1 MTTPFGNRAALLAAA
16 VLTALLASPSRA
28 ADAEAGA
35 REAIRSADQAFCEA
49 VKAGDRARF
58 ADLVAEDARF
68 FTGGEPSGKREEVVK
83 DWEVFFAED
92 GPRLTWAPVHVEVAA
107 SGDLGYSTGR
117 YEMSGKSADGKPR
130 SGTGWYVTIWRKGAD
145 GRWRAA
151 LDIGTPPSPK
161 KP

>member
-1 MTTPFGNRAALLAAA
+1 MTKLAGSDALRFVAAALTLALSWPAAA
-16 VLTALLASPSRA
+16 
-28 ADAEAGA
+28 ADVAGEA
-35 REAIRSADQAFCEA
+35 REAIRKADLAFCDA
-49 VKAGDRARF
+49 LGARDRERF
-58 ADLVAEDARF
+58 AALVAEDARF
-68 FTGGEPSGKREEVVK
+68 FTGGEPSARRDDVVR

-92 GPRLTWAPVHVEVAA
+92 GPRLTWAPVHVEAAA

-117 YEMSGKSADGKPR
+117 YEWGGKNPDGTPR
-130 SGTGWYVTIWRKGAD
+130 VRTGWYVTIWRKGAD